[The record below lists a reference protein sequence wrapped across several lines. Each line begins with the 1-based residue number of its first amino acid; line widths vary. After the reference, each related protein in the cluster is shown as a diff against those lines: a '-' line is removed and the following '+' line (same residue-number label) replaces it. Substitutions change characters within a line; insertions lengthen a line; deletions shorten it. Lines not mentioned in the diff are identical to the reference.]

1 MIKYTVLFPIQY
13 NDGRWVESQIIWDF
27 EAEVTKAVG
36 GISRRHSIRPN
47 AKIYGSWKEPGI
59 EALYID
65 ESIEFFIATETE
77 EQVKRIEAIVKKYMK
92 KLGQLSYYREIDR
105 NLDIAIIQIK

>member
-1 MIKYTVLFPIQY
+1 MDDKVHCLVSNSIQRWEV
-13 NDGRWVESQIIWDF
+13 GRKPNHLGF
-27 EAEVTKAVG
+27 R
-36 GISRRHSIRPN
+36 SRSHSIRPN

-77 EQVKRIEAIVKKYMK
+77 EQVKRVEAIVKKYMK